1 MTIRRDVDALCEK
14 NLVTL
19 IRGVAIYN
27 HHMESFIHNKEYS
40 IANERE
46 VSKEEKSKIGKKAAS
61 LIESNDVIIIDTGTT
76 TEHLA
81 KHIPNKMN
89 LTVICYNMNIL
100 MEIKD
105 KTSKII
111 FTGGHYRENTE
122 MFQSPEGTALISRT
136 CANKGKRKS
145 K

>member
-1 MTIRRDVDALCEK
+1 MKKIERANQLLRILSNKNGETIKALADALDVSEMTIRRDVYALSEK

-27 HHMESFIHNKEYS
+27 HHKESFIQNKEYS
-40 IANERE
+40 IATERE
-46 VSKEEKSKIGKKAAS
+46 VFSEEKSRIGKKAATI
-61 LIESNDVIIIDTGTT
+61 IEPNDVIIIDTGTT

-81 KHIPNKMN
+81 RYISHKNN

-105 KTSKII
+105 KTNKII
-111 FTGGHYRENTE
+111 F
-122 MFQSPEGTALISRT
+122 I
-136 CANKGKRKS
+136 
-145 K
+145 